1 MNKAMDK
8 NMTTGAKLT
17 AIRNEMDKL
26 KKLKYDVSN
35 IWLSNDNESDAPEHV
50 EQGII
55 DGMVSIAALQTTLKE
70 QYNLTVEGV

>member
-1 MNKAMDK
+1 MNKPMDK

-55 DGMVSIAALQTTLKE
+55 DVMVSIAALQTTLKE

>member
-17 AIRNEMDKL
+17 AIRTEMDKL
-26 KKLKYDVSN
+26 QDLKYQVSK
-35 IWLSNDNESDAPEHV
+35 IWLSGDNESDAPEHV
-50 EQGII
+50 ERGII
-55 DGMVSIAALQTTLKE
+55 DVMVSIAKLQTTLKE